1 MMVQLMVVWIFRVL
15 NSEVCVKILVQ
26 PQCENLWNKSFL
38 KSQLSFLSYI
48 TKPDVYIMKEL
59 LLQLNEPNFLA
70 LQKLVTDDI

>member
-1 MMVQLMVVWIFRVL
+1 MVQLMVVWIFRVL

-26 PQCENLWNKSFL
+26 PQCENLWNKPFL